1 MEEEESA
8 EGGRKNEDFGAML
21 RVERSSAHPECLGA
35 LKSERRF
42 SDSIRERSGACA
54 ERLGAQASEAAGP
67 SSRGRALRH
76 SCRAPRRSHL
86 RKML

>member
-35 LKSERRF
+35 LKSESRF
-42 SDSIRERSGACA
+42 SDSIRERSSACA
-54 ERLGAQASEAAGP
+54 ERLGAQASEAAVPGT
-67 SSRGRALRH
+67 RAESAQAL
-76 SCRAPRRSHL
+76 
-86 RKML
+86 M